1 MTIYGEN
8 GEVVSQ
14 KIPDRYIDGVVIE
27 DCDNVS
33 LKMNCQK
40 NDGLIG
46 EIDESNS
53 FALEKNKDGEYDVT
67 LINPNYRNGVQY
79 DTYYIERDL
88 IFDFGEISE
97 DGSYKPNDYYVST
110 SPVEESDDKPIALSF
125 SALDNSFKVQAQKA
139 GEYKHV
145 FKVDNI
151 HFPKIIDKEIVV
163 NFHVLDIPTSIKI
176 NNSAVKDE
184 YKIYKNYGN
193 SWGTRFTVSLS
204 NSNGFNYF
212 VFLKDESLNG
222 NLKFYKADGTE
233 QVFALCKE
241 EGGEQVISSTKE
253 GVGYSNFKSNET
265 FYLRHNFENLPGKN
279 YQIFIGVIY
288 DVASSSYSDEVKQ
301 NYFVKSLIE
310 FPINLSFEI
319 GLQSLDFTKDKYVI
333 DLTNSKFRKC
343 N

>member
-1 MTIYGEN
+1 MIDTVVVGGNENQEIYTTCITLKATSKDLTIYGEN

-14 KIPDRYIDGVVIE
+14 KIPDRYIDVVVIE

-151 HFPKIIDKEIVV
+151 HFPKIIDIIIY
-163 NFHVLDIPTSIKI
+163 FIMKI
-176 NNSAVKDE
+176 
-184 YKIYKNYGN
+184 
-193 SWGTRFTVSLS
+193 L
-204 NSNGFNYF
+204 
-212 VFLKDESLNG
+212 
-222 NLKFYKADGTE
+222 
-233 QVFALCKE
+233 
-241 EGGEQVISSTKE
+241 
-253 GVGYSNFKSNET
+253 
-265 FYLRHNFENLPGKN
+265 
-279 YQIFIGVIY
+279 
-288 DVASSSYSDEVKQ
+288 
-301 NYFVKSLIE
+301 
-310 FPINLSFEI
+310 
-319 GLQSLDFTKDKYVI
+319 
-333 DLTNSKFRKC
+333 
-343 N
+343 